1 MENKELLTADLTDI
15 VFEHRNR
22 LYGAYEIRK
31 GYNVAV
37 QKSMLSSVVLLGCFV
52 LLLFFSRNT
61 IQAEEVCDNGDGYTY
76 RTTVVELP
84 KKPILPKSQIT
95 KPTAPPPKPVPAV
108 SKPTV
113 AYTVP
118 IVVANEMVKDT
129 KPMPEQQDF
138 AEAEAGTK
146 TQTGDVNAIAATS
159 GNGTGIEAV
168 VVDTTEANP
177 AEKTKTT
184 TSIVTEDVF
193 VSVEESPQFGNG
205 EKDLFKYLSKNI
217 KYPASARDMGI
228 EGKVFV
234 QFVVEKDGSISNAKV
249 VRGPEFGGLKE
260 EAVRVVSGMPKWKAG
275 RQNGVN
281 VRVRYTLPIAF
292 KLDQ

>member
-52 LLLFFSRNT
+52 LLVSFT
-61 IQAEEVCDNGDGYTY
+61 QPPPPCHCPCKKDNGIV
-76 RTTVVELP
+76 TVVNLNNYNNTPSNTKP
-84 KKPILPKSQIT
+84 KRA
-95 KPTAPPPKPVPAV
+95 KPTALPPKPVPAV

-118 IVVANEMVKDT
+118 IVVADEMVKNT

-138 AEAEAGTK
+138 AKAEAGTK

-159 GNGTGIEAV
+159 GNGTDIKAV
-168 VVDTTEANP
+168 VVDTTEANS

-217 KYPASARDMGI
+217 KYPASALDMGI

-292 KLDQ
+292 KLAQ